1 MPIIY
6 SYPPIGNLS
15 AKDRFIVTKEKPEDG
30 NPTRSISASDLAAY
44 IAPLVTGVGTGT
56 TNYLTLWSDG
66 PLGQLGDS
74 IAKFELGD
82 TIRVEGKFYVEEEFE
97 VEGEAIF
104 YNGVEVDSGGLNVIG
119 GLSCD
124 TLSIAG
130 SSDLEVDTLEVND
143 SVLIGNPDPAAP
155 KKWEFDTGGNTRI
168 VGGQWEFSQFSLG
181 IVDLRMTVDGQ
192 VSMYCPLE
200 MFGNSII
207 EVNNL
212 TVPYGDATF
221 SNDVTIDGKVALNGL
236 SAYADD
242 AAAGAAG
249 IPTGDL
255 YQTNGS
261 GAAPLNVAGIVMVK
275 Q

>member
-6 SYPPIGNLS
+6 SYPDIGGILS
-15 AKDRFIVTKEKPEDG
+15 AKDRFIVTKEEEG
-30 NPTRSISASDLAAY
+30 NQTRSIKASDLAAY
-44 IAPLVTGVGTGT
+44 VVTLVPGVGTGT

-66 PLGQLGDS
+66 PLGELGDS
-74 IAKFELGD
+74 LIKQQAADEIL
-82 TIRVEGKFYVEEEFE
+82 VEGKLLVDDETEISGEFFGYDGGSFE
-97 VEGEAIF
+97 
-104 YNGVEVDSGGLNVIG
+104 NGLSVSG

-124 TLSIAG
+124 TLSISGA
-130 SSDLEVDTLEVND
+130 SSLEIDTLEVID
-143 SVLIGNPDPAAP
+143 SAIIGNPDPTAP
-155 KKWEFDTGGNTRI
+155 KKWEFDTLGNTRI
-168 VGGQWEFSQFSLG
+168 VGGQWEYSQFSGG
-181 IVDLRMTVDGQ
+181 IVNPRMTVDAQ
-192 VSMYCPLE
+192 VSMYCSLE
-200 MFGNSII
+200 MFGNNIE

-249 IPTGDL
+249 ILTGDL